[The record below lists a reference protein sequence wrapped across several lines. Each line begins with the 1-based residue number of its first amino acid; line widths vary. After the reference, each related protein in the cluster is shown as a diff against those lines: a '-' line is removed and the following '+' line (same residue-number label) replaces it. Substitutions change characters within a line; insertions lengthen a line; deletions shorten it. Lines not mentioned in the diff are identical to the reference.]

1 MILLLSFSL
10 SSFLLAITTDVAWPM
25 VVPTS
30 YVFGDGLSL
39 FIAYSTKFYKLK
51 KKKILLVFI
60 NVNEFGTQK
69 VSPSSQAT
77 GFVSILFRNR
87 IDTQSVACS
96 DESFTCTVQHFFI
109 LL

>member
-77 GFVSILFRNR
+77 GFLFRNR